1 MQSLFTQHRRD
12 FLRWLVAAPALAGC
26 AVKTAEDE
34 RAAEAPREDGDG
46 VAPPEVATSEEAAT
60 SCKATSR
67 DLEGPYFEAGAPRR
81 SVLLASSNEPGVKL
95 VMQGFLLGGTCK
107 KPLAGYVLDVWQADA
122 EGNYHGREEDG
133 FRLRGKIVT
142 DAYGRYRFD
151 TILPGHYGDAAGIR
165 PAHIHVKVR
174 TPLGHEL
181 LTTQLYFA
189 GDPYL
194 GDRDYCTRNRNCD
207 SADPTRHL
215 RLSDVLVQNR
225 PAKLSRFDYVLPRT

>member
-1 MQSLFTQHRRD
+1 MHSLFTQHRRD

-26 AVKTAEDE
+26 AVKTADDE
-34 RAAEAPREDGDG
+34 GPAEGAPPDADG
-46 VAPPEVATSEEAAT
+46 VAPPDVATTEEAAT
-60 SCKATSR
+60 TCKATSR

-81 SVLLASSNEPGVKL
+81 SVLLASANEPGVKL

-107 KPLAGYVLDVWQADA
+107 KPLAGYMLDLWQADA
-122 EGNYHGREEDG
+122 EGNYYGRQEDG

-142 DAYGRYRFD
+142 DAQGRYRFD

-174 TPLGHEL
+174 TPLGFEL

-194 GDRDYCTRNRNCD
+194 GQRDYCTRNGHCD
-207 SADPTRHL
+207 SADPSRHL
-215 RLSDVLVQNR
+215 KMSDVLVQNR
-225 PAKLSRFDYVLPRT
+225 PAKLSRFDYVLART